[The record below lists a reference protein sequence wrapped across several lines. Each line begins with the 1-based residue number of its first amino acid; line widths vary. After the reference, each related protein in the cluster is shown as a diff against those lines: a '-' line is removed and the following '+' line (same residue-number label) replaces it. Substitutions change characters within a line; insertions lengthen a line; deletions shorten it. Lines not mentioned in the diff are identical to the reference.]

1 MRCFISLIMS
11 INRSKIYQIV
21 ESVSNELAVH
31 VPEIKF
37 QNRINLATA
46 RISNGKTVISF
57 KSDIDSFEETFIE
70 TFVYYTIATINGKTD
85 TEKFIEFEKALS
97 QSIQTEEKK
106 CKPNAR
112 STKRRQNI
120 HENMFIGKY
129 WNLREIYDKIFGEYR
144 EIFEPFYGRKPP
156 LLCWTRRR
164 TFRIMA
170 QYTFGENR
178 VSISRSLDSP
188 DTPELVLKYLMFHEL
203 LHGVVGKG
211 AFRNQ
216 NMKLQHRPHSRR
228 FKELEKLFPE
238 RDEAEALLKAIA
250 KKSEKQIKQKRSIK
264 PNGLD

>member
-1 MRCFISLIMS
+1 
-11 INRSKIYQIV
+11 
-21 ESVSNELAVH
+21 
-31 VPEIKF
+31 
-37 QNRINLATA
+37 
-46 RISNGKTVISF
+46 
-57 KSDIDSFEETFIE
+57 
-70 TFVYYTIATINGKTD
+70 
-85 TEKFIEFEKALS
+85 
-97 QSIQTEEKK
+97 
-106 CKPNAR
+106 
-112 STKRRQNI
+112 
-120 HENMFIGKY
+120 
-129 WNLREIYDKIFGEYR
+129 
-144 EIFEPFYGRKPP
+144 
-156 LLCWTRRR
+156 
-164 TFRIMA
+164 MA